1 MIFIWYVFKIG
12 IFVETFPTYFTYT
25 TASSSWKHELTW
37 YDFWRELLV
46 KNVSSHDLHSPWFNC
61 SDYRS
66 FELFCDFIVDS
77 VTHLNCENFHT
88 FITLKRFFSEWDMV
102 RVRRCPNFTHRIA
115 FPSWTNF
122 LLGRNVFHKS
132 HIVISEAVTKFQTN
146 LDFSVEFHQV
156 ERLIFRMNST
166 CMKNYARNRFDCP
179 WNFNLKQK

>member
-46 KNVSSHDLHSPWFNC
+46 KKVSSHDLHSPWFNC

-77 VTHLNCENFHT
+77 VTHLNCENFYHIETVFFRMRHGTSQKMSQFHT
-88 FITLKRFFSEWDMV
+88 QDCLSFVNKFLVRAKCFPQISHCDFWGRYEIPNKSWFFSWISSGWKIDL
-102 RVRRCPNFTHRIA
+102 PN
-115 FPSWTNF
+115 
-122 LLGRNVFHKS
+122 
-132 HIVISEAVTKFQTN
+132 
-146 LDFSVEFHQV
+146 EFHMYEKLRQESV
-156 ERLIFRMNST
+156 WLSLEF
-166 CMKNYARNRFDCP
+166 
-179 WNFNLKQK
+179 